1 MTSERIDLAAIRA
14 RVERLAE
21 AAQAADAEN
30 NRLAAE
36 VARLSRWLDR
46 SITPE
51 DATQYAL
58 GILAAGS
65 LGVPNCT
72 EFGGTIER
80 PDGTKRTAVVS
91 VQWVDGKSPHQLL
104 AERTVER
111 DAARLEIVSLR
122 GSIDLRDMALNAANA
137 IIAGRTTAPTGAE
150 ADDHPGAFL
159 WMRMDRGEAIAIT
172 REGCEREGF
181 DSIAFGFVWFREDLD
196 DELPR
201 AVGGRWW
208 ALDASGAPCAWPVV
222 TKEVE

>member
-1 MTSERIDLAAIRA
+1 MADQIDLAAIRA

-150 ADDHPGAFL
+150 NAAHDAAGGWWRYQTENDFGDATCQDVDL
-159 WMRMDRGEAIAIT
+159 IREAWTIT
-172 REGCEREGF
+172 
-181 DSIAFGFVWFREDLD
+181 
-196 DELPR
+196 
-201 AVGGRWW
+201 RWW

-222 TKEVE
+222 TKEVDHG